1 MRKNLLQ
8 KIMDPSAKERCAPPP
23 SPSPGRAPLPRPTPE
38 RGFARRAT
46 CSPRAPGP
54 PCLGRVDRIAI
65 VKPEKAKRL
74 EDMIIQMANKGQ
86 LQSQVNDAMLK
97 QMLEQISEGDAA
109 APSNTVKFDRRRFGD
124 DSDSDIDLSD
134 L

>member
-1 MRKNLLQ
+1 MPMGGGAGGLPTQQQHQEMQAKQAQAEDMRKNLLQ
-8 KIMDPSAKERCAPPP
+8 KIMDPSAKE
-23 SPSPGRAPLPRPTPE
+23 
-38 RGFARRAT
+38 
-46 CSPRAPGP
+46 
-54 PCLGRVDRIAI
+54 RVDRIAI

-86 LQSQVNDAMLK
+86 LQSQVNDVMLK